1 MSLAVLA
8 TCVRKDSCAGTASF
22 TKISLW
28 VSAEVWLWHDV
39 LADGLTVNDAVS
51 TTSDEM
57 T

>member
-1 MSLAVLA
+1 VSLAVLA